1 MPTKWNLSVI
11 QKNIFQFILKISIR
25 FFFQMQIPFFF
36 VADDCIWPIVNLTCL
51 ASLRGS
57 KRGKRPKCHVTLSS
71 KTANAVKNREN
82 PPKTKKRPEISQK
95 SRKIPPKTKTSLHE
109 NKYLY
114 LTSKRAY
121 PFHFLLVPNL
131 WPTSKEIK
139 SLVTPN
145 CYLKDSIQPNWVKAN
160 GCFRLL
166 WTMRL
171 LRVGVGVGVGKKK
184 NIQFCEG

>member
-1 MPTKWNLSVI
+1 M
-11 QKNIFQFILKISIR
+11 
-25 FFFQMQIPFFF
+25 
-36 VADDCIWPIVNLTCL
+36 
-51 ASLRGS
+51 
-57 KRGKRPKCHVTLSS
+57 
-71 KTANAVKNREN
+71 
-82 PPKTKKRPEISQK
+82 
-95 SRKIPPKTKTSLHE
+95 
-109 NKYLY
+109 Y

-184 NIQFCEG
+184 YIQFCEGVGMVSFRLCIYFHLFIFIVCVCYALLPKCVYMIDIFVVIFIVLCSIMRIIDIFSFVYIHLYILLYYLSVCIY